1 MMNFPFCNLSAIYN
15 HSLTYWDSFNKK
27 AFEYYFETQEQIL
40 ELLRKMLIC
49 VDFNESVEFWE
60 LEKLILNYISRL
72 VTSSV
77 SDWIKWDY
85 DTIFESGET
94 MREYVLEL
102 LKKSEKPVMNKYNVI
117 NIYVELYEQ
126 INYNLK
132 FIEDYNKI
140 LKQYK

>member
-1 MMNFPFCNLSAIYN
+1 
-15 HSLTYWDSFNKK
+15 
-27 AFEYYFETQEQIL
+27 
-40 ELLRKMLIC
+40 MLIC